1 MKQIDFIAI
10 SKMFTPAFLKGLRP
24 EILSS
29 ETAEEFLD
37 RIHHESGESLKRAHD
52 LASKT
57 VQECQVKGIGVIDFT
72 MPSYPERLSQI
83 GTPPPLVYT
92 RGDTSLLKRVV
103 SIIGTRHSTTL
114 GNRIAERLGDFF
126 SSHLS
131 ICNGLVE
138 GIDEHV
144 FRREHGAIPNIVGVA
159 SGGLDFHNTCS
170 ATHAKNINDV
180 LEAGGLVISEYD
192 PWQKADQF
200 SGSKAS
206 RIQAGLSQG
215 LILVQSGING
225 GSRYTV
231 EQFSKFDRPLGV
243 VQYKAA
249 AEYETDVFEA
259 NRRILEEGLNGLAVF
274 IGKRTTKSICVKDII
289 PISGKEDYGR
299 FLKAMEEKTE
309 MLEDDSLFGND

>member
-1 MKQIDFIAI
+1 MKQIDVIAV
-10 SKMFTPAFLKGLRP
+10 SKMLTPAFLKEFRQD
-24 EILSS
+24 ILSS
-29 ETAEEFLD
+29 ETAEEFMEKIK
-37 RIHHESGESLKRAHD
+37 REPGESLANAREM
-52 LASKT
+52 ASMI
-57 VQECQVKGIGVIDFT
+57 VRECEEKGIGVVDIT
-72 MPSYPERLSQI
+72 MPSYPERLLQI
-83 GTPPPLVYT
+83 GTPPPVLYT
-92 RGDTSLLKRVV
+92 LGDTSLLKQVV
-103 SIIGTRHSTTL
+103 SIIGTRHSTSL

-126 SSHLS
+126 SQHLS

-144 FRREHGAIPNIVGVA
+144 FRRENGAIPNIVGVA
-159 SGGLDFHNTCS
+159 SGGLDYHNTCS
-170 ATHAKNINDV
+170 AAHAKNIHDV

-192 PWQKADQF
+192 PGQKTDQF

-243 VQYKAA
+243 IQYKAA

-259 NRRILEEGLNGLAVF
+259 NRKILEEGLNGLAVF
-274 IGKRTTKSICVKDII
+274 IGKRTTKSINIKEVI
-289 PISGKEDYGR
+289 PITGKEDYGR
-299 FLKAMEEKTE
+299 FLEAMEAKME
-309 MLEDDSLFGND
+309 LPEDESLFGNN